1 MSKSITGLRIKDG
14 VLQVSYDNGCHYEDI
29 GQVGGAD
36 GKDGTNGSVC
46 TIDPVTK
53 HWLIDGVDTGVL
65 AEGVDGINGNDG
77 IDGMDGIDGIPYSII
92 AAPGENIAAVGTP
105 SVNTSSDPITK
116 TTTFTFNYLKGEK
129 GDKGEDG
136 KQGLAGK
143 DGDTVGWEQVQNTG
157 TAIANLTINGVTQTV
172 YAPSNESASTSIVEY
187 INSMTTDISANAS
200 ITSIT
205 QAFFGVEYDGPYPAD
220 TYVNYSIFGDSD
232 LAERLIAGNYKIATI
247 FVRSGVMHQDGVD
260 AFLPSSVF
268 TNGSTECLIAGW
280 GIQATRNYIKGAG
293 SSTSMTYADVSTY
306 SMGTKGLG
314 PSLYCIHIKRS
325 NSVSGSYEYAGF
337 VIQSGT
343 DGSNNVGIWGY
354 IT

>member
-36 GKDGTNGSVC
+36 GKNGTNGSVC

-65 AEGVDGINGNDG
+65 AEGVDGINGDDG

-105 SVNTSSDPITK
+105 SVNTSSDPVTK

-129 GDKGEDG
+129 GDKGENG
-136 KQGLAGK
+136 EQGLAGK

-157 TAIANLTINGVTQTV
+157 TAIANITINDVTQTV

-187 INSMTTDISANAS
+187 INSMTTDTSANAS
-200 ITSIT
+200 ISSIT
-205 QAFFGVEYDGPYPAD
+205 ETFFSAEYDGPYSGYD
-220 TYVNYSIFGDSD
+220 GYVNYSTFGDSD

-247 FVRSGVMHQDGVD
+247 LVKAGVAHQDGID

-268 TNGSTECLIAGW
+268 INGSTECLIAGW
-280 GIQATRNYIKGAG
+280 GIQATRNYIIGAK
-293 SSTSMTYADVSTY
+293 SSTPINYADVSTY
-306 SMGTKGLG
+306 LNGNKGLG

-325 NSVSGSYEYAGF
+325 SVVGSYEYAGF

-343 DGSNNVGIWGY
+343 DGSNNVGIWGFL
-354 IT
+354 T